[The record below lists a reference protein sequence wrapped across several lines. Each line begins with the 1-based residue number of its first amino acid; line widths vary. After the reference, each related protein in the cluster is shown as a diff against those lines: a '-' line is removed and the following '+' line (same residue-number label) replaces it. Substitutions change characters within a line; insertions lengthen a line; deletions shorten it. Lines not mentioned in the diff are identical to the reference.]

1 MSSTSYNAKPW
12 IFGLRKAR
20 NMCELLAMSANV
32 PTDIVFSFT
41 GLAQRGGV
49 TGPHVDGWGIT
60 FYEGRGSRTFKDA
73 CPSSE
78 SHIAKLI
85 KSYPIKSE
93 VVISHIRQ
101 ANRGCVSLENTHPFT
116 RELWGRYWTYAH
128 NGQLSD
134 YQSKFQ
140 VSRYQSVGDTDS
152 ELAFCWILE
161 QIAAKFGDHRP
172 DDMQAVFKFVAALA
186 EQIRALGVFNMILSD
201 GEYLMSYCSNNLC
214 YITRRAP
221 FGKAKLIDTD
231 VVIDFDKE
239 TTPHDVVTVIA
250 TRPLTENENWHVM
263 QPGNWKLFR
272 LGELLIDV

>member
-1 MSSTSYNAKPW
+1 
-12 IFGLRKAR
+12 
-20 NMCELLAMSANV
+20 MCELLAMSANV

-60 FYEGRGSRTFKDA
+60 FYEGKGSRTFKDA
-73 CPSSE
+73 SPSSE
-78 SHIAKLI
+78 SNIAKLI
-85 KSYPIKSE
+85 QSYPIKSE

-128 NGQLSD
+128 NGQLTD
-134 YQSKFQ
+134 YHAKFT
-140 VSRYQSVGDTDS
+140 VSRYQPVGDTDS

-161 QIAAKFGDHRP
+161 QIAQHFGNTKP
-172 DDMQAVFKFVAALA
+172 ENMLAIFKFVASLA
-186 EQIRALGVFNMILSD
+186 DDIRALGVFNMILSD
-201 GEYLMSYCSNNLC
+201 GEHLMSYCSNNLC

-231 VVIDFDKE
+231 VVIDFNKE
-239 TTPHDVVTVIA
+239 TTAHDVVTVIA
-250 TRPLTENENWHVM
+250 TRPLTDNEQWHIM
-263 QPGNWKLFR
+263 QPGNWTLFKQ
-272 LGELLIDV
+272 GEVLIDM

>member
-1 MSSTSYNAKPW
+1 
-12 IFGLRKAR
+12 
-20 NMCELLAMSANV
+20 MCELLAMSANV

-60 FYEGRGSRTFKDA
+60 FYEGKGNRTFKDA
-73 CPSSE
+73 RPSSE
-78 SHIAKLI
+78 SHVAQLI

-93 VVISHIRQ
+93 VVVSHIRQ

-116 RELWGRYWTYAH
+116 RELWGQYWTYAH

-134 YQSKFQ
+134 YEQKF
-140 VSRYQSVGDTDS
+140 VSTRFTAVGDTDS
-152 ELAFCWILE
+152 EMAFCWIMDKVVE
-161 QIAAKFGDHRP
+161 KFGDKAPNDRL
-172 DDMQAVFKFVAALA
+172 AVYHYISTLA
-186 EQIRALGVFNMILSD
+186 DEIRALGVFNMILSD
-201 GEYLMSYCSNNLC
+201 GEHLMSYCSNNLC

-239 TTPHDVVTVIA
+239 TTPNDVVTVIA
-250 TRPLTENENWHVM
+250 TRPLTNNEQWNVLS
-263 QPGNWKLFR
+263 PGEWKLFKK
-272 LGELLIDV
+272 GELISSSAP

>member
-1 MSSTSYNAKPW
+1 
-12 IFGLRKAR
+12 
-20 NMCELLAMSANV
+20 MCELLAMSANV

-41 GLAQRGGV
+41 GLVERGGV

-60 FYEGRGSRTFKDA
+60 FYEGKGSRTFKDA
-73 CPSSE
+73 APSSQ

-101 ANRGCVSLENTHPFT
+101 ANRGCVALENTHPFT

-134 YQSKFQ
+134 YIDKFATKRFQ
-140 VSRYQSVGDTDS
+140 PVGSTDS
-152 ELAFCWILE
+152 EMAFCWILE
-161 QIAAKFGDHRP
+161 QVTSRFGDIP
-172 DDMQAVFKFVAALA
+172 PVEMQPVFEFIASLA
-186 EQIRALGVFNMILSD
+186 EQIRQLGVFNLIISD
-201 GEYLMSYCSNNLC
+201 GDFLMCFCSNNLS

-231 VVIDFDKE
+231 VVIDFDTE
-239 TTPHDVVTVIA
+239 TTPNDVVSIIA
-250 TRPLTENENWHVM
+250 TRPLTNNENWYIM
-263 QPGNWKLFR
+263 QPSEWKLFR
-272 LGELLIDV
+272 LGEIVTEGCAAELGARECQL

>member
-1 MSSTSYNAKPW
+1 
-12 IFGLRKAR
+12 
-20 NMCELLAMSANV
+20 MCELLAMSANV

-41 GLAQRGGV
+41 GLAERGGV

-60 FYEGRGSRTFKDA
+60 FYEGKGSRTFKDA
-73 CPSSE
+73 TPSSQ
-78 SHIAKLI
+78 SHVAQLI

-93 VVISHIRQ
+93 VVVSHIRQ

-134 YQSKFQ
+134 YQQKFA
-140 VSRYQSVGDTDS
+140 VRRYQPVGDTDS

-161 QIAAKFGDHRP
+161 KVVERFGDEAPSDLLPVYRFI
-172 DDMQAVFKFVAALA
+172 ATLA
-186 EQIRALGVFNMILSD
+186 DEIRALGVFNMILSD
-201 GEYLMSYCSNNLC
+201 GEHLMSYCSNNLC
-214 YITRRAP
+214 HITRRAP

-239 TTPHDVVTVIA
+239 TTPNDIVTVIA
-250 TRPLTENENWHVM
+250 TRPLTDNEDWHILK
-263 QPGNWKLFR
+263 PGEWKLFAR
-272 LGELLIDV
+272 GEIVLSQEADD

>member
-1 MSSTSYNAKPW
+1 
-12 IFGLRKAR
+12 
-20 NMCELLAMSANV
+20 MCELLAMSANV

-60 FYEGRGSRTFKDA
+60 FYEGKGSRTFKDA

-134 YQSKFQ
+134 YAEKFTA
-140 VSRYQSVGDTDS
+140 SRYRAVGDTDS
-152 ELAFCWILE
+152 EMAFCWILE
-161 QIAAKFGDHRP
+161 QVAQTFGDIEP
-172 DDMQAVFKFVAALA
+172 QDMQDVFHFIAKLA
-186 EQIRALGVFNMILSD
+186 EEIRALGIFNMILSD
-201 GEYLMSYCSNNLC
+201 GEHLMCFCSNNLSH
-214 YITRRAP
+214 ITRRAP

-231 VVIDFDKE
+231 VVVDFNQE
-239 TTPHDVVTVIA
+239 TTPHDVVTVVA
-250 TRPLTENENWHVM
+250 TRPLTENEQWHVM
-263 QPGNWKLFR
+263 QPGNWKLFK
-272 LGELLIDV
+272 LGELLIDL

>member
-1 MSSTSYNAKPW
+1 
-12 IFGLRKAR
+12 
-20 NMCELLAMSANV
+20 MCELLAMSANV

-41 GLAQRGGV
+41 GLAERGGV

-60 FYEGRGSRTFKDA
+60 FYEGKGSRTFKDA
-73 CPSSE
+73 CPSSQ
-78 SHIAKLI
+78 SHVAKLI

-93 VVISHIRQ
+93 VVVSHIRQ

-134 YQSKFQ
+134 YQQKFA
-140 VSRYQSVGDTDS
+140 VSRYQPVGDTDS

-161 QIAAKFGDHRP
+161 RVVQQFGDREP
-172 DDMQAVFKFVAALA
+172 ADLKPVFSFVAQLA
-186 EQIRALGVFNMILSD
+186 DEIRALGVFNMILSD
-201 GEYLMSYCSNNLC
+201 GDHLMSYCSNNLC

-231 VVIDFDKE
+231 VVIDFNKE
-239 TTPHDVVTVIA
+239 TTPNDIVTVIA
-250 TRPLTENENWHVM
+250 TRPLTDNEQWHILS
-263 QPGNWKLFR
+263 PGEWELFCKGER
-272 LGELLIDV
+272 LIAV

>member
-1 MSSTSYNAKPW
+1 
-12 IFGLRKAR
+12 
-20 NMCELLAMSANV
+20 MCELLAMSANV

-60 FYEGRGSRTFKDA
+60 FYEGKGSRTFKDA

-128 NGQLSD
+128 NGQLTD
-134 YQSKFQ
+134 YLPKFH
-140 VSRYQSVGDTDS
+140 VSRYQPVGDTDS

-161 QIAAKFGDHRP
+161 QVAQKFGGTKP
-172 DDMQAVFKFVAALA
+172 EDMLAVFHYVATLA

-239 TTPHDVVTVIA
+239 TTAHDVVTVIA
-250 TRPLTENENWHVM
+250 TRPLTENEQWHVM

-272 LGELLIDV
+272 LGELLIDL

>member
-1 MSSTSYNAKPW
+1 
-12 IFGLRKAR
+12 
-20 NMCELLAMSANV
+20 MCELLAMSANV

-41 GLAQRGGV
+41 GLAERGGV

-60 FYEGRGSRTFKDA
+60 FYEGKGSRTFKDA
-73 CPSSE
+73 SPSSQ
-78 SHIAKLI
+78 SHVAQLI

-93 VVISHIRQ
+93 VVVSHIRQ

-134 YQSKFQ
+134 YLEKFV
-140 VSRYQSVGDTDS
+140 VSRYQPVGDTDS

-161 QIAAKFGDHRP
+161 KVVERFGEQAPEDLLPVYQFIAE
-172 DDMQAVFKFVAALA
+172 LA
-186 EQIRALGVFNMILSD
+186 DEIRALGVFNMILSD
-201 GEYLMSYCSNNLC
+201 GEHLMSYCSNNLC
-214 YITRRAP
+214 HITRRAP

-239 TTPHDVVTVIA
+239 TTPNDIVTVIA
-250 TRPLTENENWHVM
+250 TRPLTDNENWQIL
-263 QPGNWKLFR
+263 QPGEWKLFSR
-272 LGELLIDV
+272 GELLLSQAVND